1 MSSPLPTLN
10 DMLDPD
16 KKQAP
21 KPDANDK
28 TTEEKELKIEENVIH
43 EAQKV
48 ESEEVKKDDEE
59 EVKLQEEEPKK
70 EEEPKN
76 EEIKIEEVKEEPKKE
91 EIKIEEVKEEPKKE
105 EAKNEDGPKVEEE
118 PKKEKKEKKAPRK
131 PREPE
136 PEIPTDFTELIK
148 ELNEIK
154 KQGNELYK
162 KNSFE
167 EAIAKYKEG
176 QEKLDAIISKVH
188 LERSY
193 NPQSNDLL
201 DLYKQILSNL
211 SLCYIK
217 LGKNSESIDLN
228 LKIISIDE
236 KYDKAYARLF
246 NAYIKIGKKSEACYF
261 GDILLKFDD
270 DTKNKYKDIIEEIE
284 KAKKEIQDEVDKR
297 RAEERKAM
305 MKSIAK
311 YAVPILVLIAAV
323 CIYFFVFKKKKLPK

>member
-10 DMLDPD
+10 EMIDPD
-16 KKQAP
+16 QKQAP
-21 KPDANDK
+21 KPDKKDNTK
-28 TTEEKELKIEENVIH
+28 ENELKIEE
-43 EAQKV
+43 KV
-48 ESEEVKKDDEE
+48 ENEEVGKKDE
-59 EVKLQEEEPKK
+59 
-70 EEEPKN
+70 KN
-76 EEIKIEEVKEEPKKE
+76 TISKEEPKKE
-91 EIKIEEVKEEPKKE
+91 EPKKEEPKKE
-105 EAKNEDGPKVEEE
+105 EPKNEDGPKIEEE
-118 PKKEKKEKKAPRK
+118 PKKEKKVPKK

-162 KNSFE
+162 KDSYE
-167 EAIAKYKEG
+167 EAIVKYKEG
-176 QEKLDAIISKVH
+176 QEKLEKIISKVH
-188 LERSY
+188 HEHSY

-217 LGKNSESIDLN
+217 LEKNAESIELN
-228 LKIISIDE
+228 LKIISIDQ

-246 NAYIKIGKKSEACYF
+246 NSYIKIGKRNEACYF

-270 DTKNKYKDIIEEIE
+270 ETKKKYENIIQEIE
-284 KAKKEIQDEVDKR
+284 KVKKELQDEADAR
-297 RAEERKAM
+297 RAEERKQM

-311 YAVPILVLIAAV
+311 YAVPILVLIAALLASASS
-323 CIYFFVFKKKKLPK
+323 CNSFLTFSIS

>member
-1 MSSPLPTLN
+1 MSSPLPTLD

-21 KPDANDK
+21 KPNVNDK
-28 TTEEKELKIEENVIH
+28 VEEEKELKIEENVAQ

-48 ESEEVKKDDEE
+48 ESEEVKKDDEKE
-59 EVKLQEEEPKK
+59 TIVKEEEPKK
-70 EEEPKN
+70 EEKS
-76 EEIKIEEVKEEPKKE
+76 KKE

-105 EAKNEDGPKVEEE
+105 ESKNEDGPKVEEE

-148 ELNEIK
+148 ELTEIK

-162 KNSFE
+162 KDSFE
-167 EAIAKYKEG
+167 EAISKYKEG
-176 QEKLDAIISKVH
+176 QEKLEKIISKVF

-217 LGKNSESIDLN
+217 LGKNDESIDLN
-228 LKIISIDE
+228 KKIISIDE

-246 NAYIKIGKKSEACYF
+246 NAYIKMGKKNEACYF

-270 DTKNKYKDIIEEIE
+270 ETKKKYQNVIPEIE
-284 KAKKEIQDEVDKR
+284 KAKKELQDEADKR
-297 RAEERKAM
+297 RAEERKEM

-323 CIYFFVFKKKKLPK
+323 CIYFFVFKKKKLPN

>member
-1 MSSPLPTLN
+1 MSSDLPTLN

-21 KPDANDK
+21 KPATNDNK
-28 TTEEKELKIEENVIH
+28 EEKEKEVIIEE
-43 EAQKV
+43 KV
-48 ESEEVKKDDEE
+48 EAEEVKKEDEKE
-59 EVKLQEEEPKK
+59 KEEEEPKK
-70 EEEPKN
+70 EEEKK
-76 EEIKIEEVKEEPKKE
+76 EEIKMEIKEEPKKE
-91 EIKIEEVKEEPKKE
+91 EV
-105 EAKNEDGPKVEEE
+105 KNEDGPKVEEE
-118 PKKEKKEKKAPRK
+118 PKKEKKEKKAPKK

-136 PEIPTDFTELIK
+136 PEDPTDFTETIK

-154 KQGNELYK
+154 KQGNELFK
-162 KNSFE
+162 KDSFE

-176 QEKLDAIISKVH
+176 QEKLEKIISKVH
-188 LERSY
+188 HERSY

-211 SLCYIK
+211 SLCLIK
-217 LGKNSESIDLN
+217 LGKIAESIELN
-228 LKIISIDE
+228 LKIISIDQ

-246 NAYIKIGKKSEACYF
+246 NGYKSIGKKSEACYF

-323 CIYFFVFKKKKLPK
+323 CIYFFVFKKKNYLNK

>member
-118 PKKEKKEKKAPRK
+118 PKKEKKEKK
-131 PREPE
+131 E
-136 PEIPTDFTELIK
+136 